1 MRLLRR
7 LLIGCTFVVLLGAQ
21 GALASAVIPDT
32 ESLPWTDQAHNS
44 PLEQVASGIASQFAG
59 RPVRVICNGQY
70 DWDHLR
76 APDAGGYVSWGAYYL
91 ATGTLVSSTSEIELS
106 PLACEL
112 LWRYAKA
119 DVKPTLCSES
129 ITDYVPQSQRYRAT
143 VKIRHRVKV
152 KGKWTVRVTSKS
164 VWRTRTV
171 QVLTVMPQAAVP
183 CYGDAPAG
191 IRRSQP
197 DPDYA
202 KYVWAI
208 ETLAHESLHVIDG
221 SAGKPALQPSV
232 EEPRAECFAMQN
244 MAQVAVALGGTPEDG
259 ASIARFYAERM
270 HPYNTNPI
278 YAQPC

>member
-1 MRLLRR
+1 M
-7 LLIGCTFVVLLGAQ
+7 GCTFVVLASGQ
-21 GALASAVIPDT
+21 GALATPVIPDT
-32 ESLPWTDQAHNS
+32 EALPWTDQAHSS
-44 PLEQVASGIASQFAG
+44 PLELLASGVASQLAG
-59 RPVRVICNGQY
+59 RSVRVICNGQY
-70 DWDHLR
+70 DWDHLG

-91 ATGTLVSSTSEIELS
+91 ATGTLVSSASQVELS
-106 PLACEL
+106 PLACEH

-119 DVKPTLCSES
+119 DVKPTLCSTS
-129 ITDYVPQSQRYRAT
+129 TTDYVPQSQRYRAT
-143 VKIRHRVKV
+143 IKVRHRVRV
-152 KGKWTVRVTSKS
+152 KGKWTMTVTSKR

-171 QVLTVMPQAAVP
+171 QVLTVIPQESVP
-183 CYGDAPAG
+183 CYGYAPAG
-191 IRRSQP
+191 VRRSQP
-197 DPDYA
+197 DPAYA

-208 ETLAHESLHVIDG
+208 ETLAHETLHIIDG
-221 SAGKPALQPSV
+221 TAGNPVLSASV